1 MNADEKWN
9 AVITNDRCYDGKFFY
24 GVRSTG
30 IFCRPS
36 CASKQPKAENVVFFD
51 SKEEAEAVGFRPC
64 KRCRPELAFF
74 DPVMELANMT
84 KSVIDHNIA
93 EQSQLQA
100 KLNSLGVTRRH
111 LAELFEK
118 RYDLTLEQYITQVR
132 LHRAKELLG
141 EGCKI
146 TDVAFAIGMEGL
158 SSFSTFF
165 KKHEGISP
173 SDYAAQKVQE
183 RPYCFCDTPLGLVHI
198 MENQQGIISLK
209 FADSRTSSVPF
220 EQKSLYLADTQKQ
233 LLEYFAGKR
242 KVFDMPLSV
251 SGSAFQKKV
260 WNALRNIPYGETR
273 SYQQIAQMIGDGKAA
288 RAGGMANNRNPVLIL
303 IPCHRVVGKNGTLV
317 GYAGGIERKQYLLE
331 LEASQ

>member
-1 MNADEKWN
+1 
-9 AVITNDRCYDGKFFY
+9 
-24 GVRSTG
+24 
-30 IFCRPS
+30 
-36 CASKQPKAENVVFFD
+36 
-51 SKEEAEAVGFRPC
+51 
-64 KRCRPELAFF
+64 
-74 DPVMELANMT
+74 MT
-84 KSVIDHNIA
+84 KSVIDHNFA
-93 EQSQLQA
+93 EQSELQA

-209 FADSRTSSVPF
+209 FADGRTSSVPF

-251 SGSAFQKKV
+251 SGSAFHTEK
-260 WNALRNIPYGETR
+260 
-273 SYQQIAQMIGDGKAA
+273 
-288 RAGGMANNRNPVLIL
+288 
-303 IPCHRVVGKNGTLV
+303 
-317 GYAGGIERKQYLLE
+317 
-331 LEASQ
+331 LEAISRLLK